1 MSNNLTADQRTLRRS
16 ESKQNERNKNMTK
29 EKELAILLETAHK
42 LGCDSYCG
50 QWLANMI
57 APLQDCMR
65 SDTLPEVY
73 YSSDRYEK
81 DARAKEAS
89 IVQAAEKLAQ
99 FSIAEAGR
107 YASNLKAEAREEI
120 ARERAAVTNAY
131 DDMLAQARAMVRN
144 LENI

>member
-1 MSNNLTADQRTLRRS
+1 
-16 ESKQNERNKNMTK
+16 MTK
-29 EKELAILLETAHK
+29 EKELAILLETAHA

-50 QWLANMI
+50 QWLASMI
-57 APLQDCMR
+57 LPLQDCMR

-81 DARAKEAS
+81 DARAKESA
-89 IVQAAEKLAQ
+89 IVQNAERLAK
-99 FSIAEAGR
+99 FAIAEAGR

-120 ARERAAVTNAY
+120 ARERAAVSNAY
-131 DDMLAQARAMVRN
+131 ESMLVQARAMVRN

>member
-1 MSNNLTADQRTLRRS
+1 
-16 ESKQNERNKNMTK
+16 MTK
-29 EKELAILLETAHK
+29 EKELAILLETAHA

-50 QWLANMI
+50 VWLSNMI

-73 YSSDRYEK
+73 YSSDRYESE
-81 DARAKEAS
+81 ARAKEAS
-89 IVQAAEKLAQ
+89 IVQAAERLAK
-99 FSIAEAGR
+99 FAVTEAER

-120 ARERAAVTNAY
+120 ARERAAVNNAY
-131 DDMLAQARAMVRN
+131 ESMLSQARALVRN

>member
-1 MSNNLTADQRTLRRS
+1 
-16 ESKQNERNKNMTK
+16 MTK
-29 EKELAILLETAHK
+29 EKELAILLETAHV

-50 QWLANMI
+50 VWLSNMI

-81 DARAKEAS
+81 DARAKELA
-89 IVQAAEKLAQ
+89 IVQNAERLAK
-99 FSIAEAGR
+99 FAIAEAGR

-120 ARERAAVTNAY
+120 ARERAAVNNAY
-131 DDMLAQARAMVRN
+131 ESMLVQARAMVRN

>member
-1 MSNNLTADQRTLRRS
+1 MT
-16 ESKQNERNKNMTK
+16 KQNEI
-29 EKELAILLETAHK
+29 EILLEASHK
-42 LGCDSYCG
+42 LGVNSYCG
-50 QWLANMI
+50 EWLSAI
-57 APLQDCMR
+57 IPHLVDCIKADM
-65 SDTLPEVY
+65 LPEVY
-73 YSSDRYEK
+73 FSDARYEAE
-81 DARAKEAS
+81 ARAKQLA

>member
-1 MSNNLTADQRTLRRS
+1 MI
-16 ESKQNERNKNMTK
+16 TK
-29 EKELAILLETAHK
+29 ERELAILLETAHV

-50 QWLANMI
+50 VWLSNMI

-81 DARAKEAS
+81 DARAKELV

-99 FSIAEAGR
+99 FTVAEAGR

-120 ARERAAVTNAY
+120 AREREK
-131 DDMLAQARAMVRN
+131 QAKWHASLLDIMRAGVRK
-144 LENI
+144 LEEI